1 MLSLNNSSQVS
12 ATPLKTKRADELGID
27 DRIVIT
33 RTDASGFVQIEIC
46 TVVIAISDSE
56 AETYAI
62 KLRVRPMRNTTA
74 FEPASHVT
82 FDPVTAYELET
93 ITFAAFDTEVTVI
106 SQ

>member
-33 RTDASGFVQIEIC
+33 RTDASKFVQIEIC

-82 FDPVTAYELET
+82 FRPVEAEALET